1 RTKTVTISGRAEDAD
16 GEPIGGGIALLPSR
30 RSGAVLAAAFGAH
43 IERDGRFAFSN
54 VGPGEYVLQVLRHRQ
69 GSWNEGE
76 SATLFLQ
83 VTDAYITDLDF
94 RASRGSSIRGRI
106 VVDGGGSAKP
116 GQIEVSPVPIDAD
129 LSPTFA
135 GPPARALVSDDMTFE
150 LAGLAGPRRLIVR
163 PPTGLTLDA
172 IRANGIDITDSV
184 LPFGRAD

>member
-1 RTKTVTISGRAEDAD
+1 RYRIAGLMPAAYALAASVGQIIQTTASIDLPGYAMTFYPGTPSAGESQFVAVRASEERSGIDFSLVRTKTVTISGRAEDAD

-83 VTDAYITDLDF
+83 VTDSDITDLDV
-94 RASRGSSIRGRI
+94 RAS
-106 VVDGGGSAKP
+106 
-116 GQIEVSPVPIDAD
+116 
-129 LSPTFA
+129 
-135 GPPARALVSDDMTFE
+135 
-150 LAGLAGPRRLIVR
+150 
-163 PPTGLTLDA
+163 
-172 IRANGIDITDSV
+172 
-184 LPFGRAD
+184 